1 MYTRTALWSP
11 CSGAI
16 IRTAWQG
23 TSKILLKFS
32 AKPEKILKNIEKT
45 HEKWLVQ
52 CETWSHYSWN
62 NIAEE
67 ITLYFVSSEIWSSWW
82 CNRQRITSDLLWI
95 SCEQSAKECVGS
107 RSVSRLDG
115 ALARSKFEPP
125 SSKLRSF
132 VSKCTVL
139 KKVLVTLLGLFG
151 APAVIWRPPIVT
163 RRPGNCVPLAPPLRP
178 WLGLYINRD
187 IFIAASHWK
196 FGKILFFIFKQ
207 KLKEIFCQTNLV
219 VELLFYWRNLNK
231 QV

>member
-32 AKPEKILKNIEKT
+32 AKPEKILKNIEKI

-163 RRPGNCVPLAPPLRP
+163 RRPGNCVPLAPPVTSLV
-178 WLGLYINRD
+178 GSLYKPRHFYCCFTLEIWKD
-187 IFIAASHWK
+187 I
-196 FGKILFFIFKQ
+196 
-207 KLKEIFCQTNLV
+207 V
-219 VELLFYWRNLNK
+219 FYF
-231 QV
+231 